1 MKTLLKFLLI
11 PLVLF
16 LISFENEAQD
26 PLRFADEIEKLKSL
40 DYNYSENE
48 EVILFAGSSSIR
60 KWDNLSEYF
69 PDKNLIKM
77 GFGGSQMSDLI
88 YYSEDLIFNHT
99 PDKIFVYE
107 GDNDLADGKSNDEI
121 LADFN
126 KMVKM
131 IESRLGS
138 IDIVFISPKPS
149 IARWNLAESYIS
161 FNQELKAYTQTK
173 SNLYFADVWLPLLND
188 QGKPRKD
195 LFIEDDLHINEK
207 GYQIWKN
214 VLKEF
219 MR

>member
-1 MKTLLKFLLI
+1 
-11 PLVLF
+11 
-16 LISFENEAQD
+16 
-26 PLRFADEIEKLKSL
+26 
-40 DYNYSENE
+40 
-48 EVILFAGSSSIR
+48 
-60 KWDNLSEYF
+60 
-69 PDKNLIKM
+69 M

-121 LADFN
+121 LADFR
-126 KMVKM
+126 KIVKM